1 MEQPNTSICSLS
13 VKRSREAIL
22 EKVNNSRREQVINL
36 RKAGLTYAEIGRKV
50 SLTRERVR
58 QIITSQSAVKK
69 KPARNTPDFLL
80 TPAQAAELL
89 NVHVNT
95 LRRWSNNGILEAYRI
110 GPRGDRRLRRQD
122 IDNLLLKK
130 PANDIS

>member
-1 MEQPNTSICSLS
+1 
-13 VKRSREAIL
+13 
-22 EKVNNSRREQVINL
+22 VNGFKREQVNNL

-58 QIITSQSAVKK
+58 QIVTGGSTLRKK
-69 KPARNTPDFLL
+69 QPGNGPDSLL
-80 TPAQAAELL
+80 TPRQAADLL

-95 LRRWSNNGILEAYRI
+95 LRHWSNKGILETYRI

-130 PANDIS
+130 PANDVS

>member
-1 MEQPNTSICSLS
+1 MS
-13 VKRSREAIL
+13 
-22 EKVNNSRREQVINL
+22 EKANKSRREQVTNL

-58 QIITSQSAVKK
+58 QIITGQNTVKK
-69 KPARNTPDFLL
+69 KPAGNAADVLL
-80 TPAQAAELL
+80 TPAQAADLL

-95 LRRWSNNGILEAYRI
+95 LRRWSNKGILETYRI